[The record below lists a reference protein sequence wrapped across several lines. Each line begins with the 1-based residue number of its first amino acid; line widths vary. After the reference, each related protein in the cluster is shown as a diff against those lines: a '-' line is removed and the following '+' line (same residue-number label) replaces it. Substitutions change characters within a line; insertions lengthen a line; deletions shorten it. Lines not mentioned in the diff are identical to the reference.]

1 MNTPCRG
8 IMIIVVDSEK
18 APEALSA
25 CRRSVHGSSATVI
38 GRVG

>member
-18 APEALSA
+18 APEALAA
-25 CRRSVHGSSATVI
+25 CRRSAYGSSAAVI
-38 GRVG
+38 GHVG